1 MYNQSGAERDTQ
13 QVSGEPYLFKS
24 HPAHTEIDESTN
36 YLEWSASQ
44 QESALPLPTCY
55 GFLQTRIAG
64 VLVDVLL
71 VERIA
76 FTGQAPS
83 PEFHRS

>member
-1 MYNQSGAERDTQ
+1 MYNQSGAERDTH

-24 HPAHTEIDESTN
+24 HPARPDINGSAN
-36 YLEWSASQ
+36 YLEWLASR

-55 GFLQTRIAG
+55 GFLRTKIAD

-71 VERIA
+71 VERIP

-83 PEFHRS
+83 L